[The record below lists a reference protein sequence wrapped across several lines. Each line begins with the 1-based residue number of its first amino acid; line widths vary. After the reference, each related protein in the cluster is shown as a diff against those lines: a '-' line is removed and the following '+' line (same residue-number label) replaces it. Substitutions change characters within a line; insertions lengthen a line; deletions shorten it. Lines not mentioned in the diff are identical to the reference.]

1 MSRSVAGPAWRV
13 RRLAPLV
20 FAFAAAPAS
29 AQRLGQAAGSD
40 VSLWRV
46 LLALAFCL
54 ALGVGAILLLRRRY
68 RGARPLAF
76 GRERRLQLVENL
88 RLSHQVDLCIVS
100 RDGRE
105 YLITA
110 SPHGVTV
117 IDGAPVAASQPIAAS
132 LPPEAAGPSE

>member
-1 MSRSVAGPAWRV
+1 MKASFAGRAGRGL
-13 RRLAPLV
+13 RLSPLLA
-20 FAFAAAPAS
+20 AFAAAPAT
-29 AQRLGQAAGSD
+29 AQRLGQGTGDDISI
-40 VSLWRV
+40 WRV
-46 LLALAFCL
+46 LLALLLCL
-54 ALGVGAILLLRRRY
+54 ALGTAAIFFLRRRY

-110 SPHGVTV
+110 SPQGVTV
-117 IDGAPVAASQPIAAS
+117 VDGGPNEGPIPAALSGSAET
-132 LPPEAAGPSE
+132 PE